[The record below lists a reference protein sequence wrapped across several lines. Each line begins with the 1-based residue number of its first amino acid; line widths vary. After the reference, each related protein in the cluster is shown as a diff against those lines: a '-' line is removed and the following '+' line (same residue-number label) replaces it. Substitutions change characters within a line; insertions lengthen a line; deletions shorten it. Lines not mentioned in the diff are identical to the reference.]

1 MILENIT
8 TIQDLIVAINVSSDG
23 LLGIIILYMIV
34 IPFLFIVSLRTMSL
48 LKSGFFAVV
57 VGMIIAGLLVYLG
70 VLAPTHFITL
80 FASSVVLG
88 ILAFMYG

>member
-1 MILENIT
+1 MILENLT
-8 TIQDLIVAINVSSDG
+8 TIQDLIVAINVGSDG
-23 LLGIIILYMIV
+23 LLGIIILYMII

-57 VGMIIAGLLVYLG
+57 VGMVIAGLLVYLG
-70 VLAPTHFITL
+70 ILAQTHFITL